1 MQVKTFEH
9 GRPFNLESGTIIPG
23 FRLAYTTAGQ
33 LSEAKDNVVWIFHA
47 LTGSS
52 DPLDWW
58 SGLVGTG
65 KIIDPARHF
74 IVCVN
79 MPGSCYGSTGPLDYN
94 PRTGEPWYH
103 EFPFF
108 TPRDMARAYHY
119 LRLHLGIER
128 IWLGMGGSM
137 GGQQL
142 LEWATEEPHLFEK
155 IIPMATNAFHSAWG
169 KAFNAAQRMCIEAD
183 PTWKERHP
191 QAGMEGMK
199 VARSIA
205 LLSYRHYRTY
215 AATQQDDPE
224 RLEHYRAESYQ
235 RYQGDK
241 LAARFNAFSYHALT
255 KGMDAHHLG
264 RSRGSIHEAL
274 ASIRAKTLVIGID
287 TDVLYPPEEQEY
299 IARQIPGGQFAL
311 LRSHYGHDAFLVEYE
326 KLTEMI
332 RPFLE
337 VSYEK

>member
-9 GRPFNLESGTIIPG
+9 GRPFNLESGTVIPG
-23 FRLAYTTAGQ
+23 FRLAYTTAGE
-33 LSEAKDNVVWIFHA
+33 LTEAKDNVVWIFHA
-47 LTGSS
+47 LTGNS
-52 DPLDWW
+52 DPFDWW
-58 SGLVGTG
+58 SGLVGSG

-142 LEWATEEPHLFEK
+142 LEWATEEPHLFER

-169 KAFNAAQRMCIEAD
+169 KAFNASQRMCIEAD

-235 RYQGDK
+235 RYQGEK

-311 LRSHYGHDAFLVEYE
+311 LHSHYGHDGFLVEYD
-326 KLTEMI
+326 KLEEMI

-337 VSYEK
+337 G

>member
-1 MQVKTFEH
+1 MQAKTFEH
-9 GRPFNLESGTIIPG
+9 GRPFNLESGAIIPG

-47 LTGSS
+47 LTGNS
-52 DPLDWW
+52 DPFDWW

-74 IVCVN
+74 IVCAN

-142 LEWATEEPHLFEK
+142 LEWATEEPHLFER
-155 IIPMATNAFHSAWG
+155 IIPMATNAFHSSWG
-169 KAFNAAQRMCIEAD
+169 KAFNASQRMCIEAD

-235 RYQGDK
+235 RYQGEK

-274 ASIRAKTLVIGID
+274 ASIRAKALVIGID

-311 LRSHYGHDAFLVEYE
+311 LHSHYGHDAFLVEYE
-326 KLTEMI
+326 KLEEMI

-337 VSYEK
+337 A

>member
-1 MQVKTFEH
+1 MQAKTFEH
-9 GRPFNLESGTIIPG
+9 GRPFNLESGAIIPG

-47 LTGSS
+47 LTGNS
-52 DPLDWW
+52 DPFDWW

-74 IVCVN
+74 IVCAN

-119 LRLHLGIER
+119 LRLHLGIDR

-142 LEWATEEPHLFEK
+142 LEWATEEPHLFER
-155 IIPMATNAFHSAWG
+155 IIPMATNAFHSSWG
-169 KAFNAAQRMCIEAD
+169 KAFNASQRMCIEAD

-191 QAGMEGMK
+191 EAGLDGMK

-224 RLEHYRAESYQ
+224 RLDHYRAESYQ
-235 RYQGDK
+235 RYQGEK

-274 ASIRAKTLVIGID
+274 SSIRAKALVIGID

-311 LRSHYGHDAFLVEYE
+311 LHSHYGHDAFLVEYE
-326 KLTEMI
+326 KLEEMI

-337 VSYEK
+337 A

>member
-9 GRPFNLESGTIIPG
+9 GRPFNLELGAVIPG

-33 LSEAKDNVVWIFHA
+33 LREAKDNVVWIFHA
-47 LTGSS
+47 LTGNS
-52 DPLDWW
+52 DPFEWW
-58 SGLVGTG
+58 SGLVGDG
-65 KIIDPARHF
+65 KLIDPARHF

-169 KAFNAAQRMCIEAD
+169 KAFNASQRMCIEAD
-183 PTWKERHP
+183 PTWKERDPH
-191 QAGMEGMK
+191 AGMEGMK

-235 RYQGDK
+235 RYQGEK
-241 LAARFNAFSYHALT
+241 LATRFNAFSYHALT

-274 ASIRAKTLVIGID
+274 GSIRAKTLVIGID

-311 LRSHYGHDAFLVEYE
+311 LRSNYGHDAFLVEYE
-326 KLTEMI
+326 KMEKI
-332 RPFLE
+332 IDPFLMA
-337 VSYEK
+337 

>member
-1 MQVKTFEH
+1 M
-9 GRPFNLESGTIIPG
+9 IPG
-23 FRLAYTTAGQ
+23 FRLAYTTAGE
-33 LSEAKDNVVWIFHA
+33 LTEAKDNVVWIFHA
-47 LTGSS
+47 LTGNS
-52 DPLDWW
+52 DPFDWW
-58 SGLVGTG
+58 SGLVGSG

-142 LEWATEEPHLFEK
+142 LEWATEEPHLFER

-169 KAFNAAQRMCIEAD
+169 KAFNASQRMCIEAD

-235 RYQGDK
+235 RYQGEK

-311 LRSHYGHDAFLVEYE
+311 LHSHYGHDGFLVEYD
-326 KLTEMI
+326 KLEEMI

-337 VSYEK
+337 G

>member
-1 MQVKTFEH
+1 MQAKTFEH
-9 GRPFNLESGTIIPG
+9 GRPFNLESGTVIPG

-47 LTGSS
+47 LTGNS
-52 DPLDWW
+52 DPFDWW

-65 KIIDPARHF
+65 KIIDPARYF

-169 KAFNAAQRMCIEAD
+169 KAFNASQRMCIEAD
-183 PTWKERHP
+183 PTWKERHA

-235 RYQGDK
+235 RYQGEK

-311 LRSHYGHDAFLVEYE
+311 LHSHYGHDGFLVEYE
-326 KLTEMI
+326 KLEKMI
-332 RPFLE
+332 RPFFE
-337 VSYEK
+337 A

>member
-1 MQVKTFEH
+1 MQAKTFEH
-9 GRPFNLESGTIIPG
+9 GRPFNLESGAIIPG

-47 LTGSS
+47 LTGNS
-52 DPLDWW
+52 DPFDWW

-142 LEWATEEPHLFEK
+142 LEWATEEPHLFER
-155 IIPMATNAFHSAWG
+155 IIPMATNAFHSSWG
-169 KAFNAAQRMCIEAD
+169 KAFNASQRMCIEAD

-235 RYQGDK
+235 RYQGEK

-274 ASIRAKTLVIGID
+274 SSIRAKTLVIGID

-311 LRSHYGHDAFLVEYE
+311 LHSHYGHDAFLVEYE
-326 KLTEMI
+326 KLEEMI

-337 VSYEK
+337 A

>member
-1 MQVKTFEH
+1 MQAKTFEH
-9 GRPFNLESGTIIPG
+9 GRPFNLESGAIIPG

-47 LTGSS
+47 LTGNS
-52 DPLDWW
+52 DPFDWW

-65 KIIDPARHF
+65 KIIDPTRHF
-74 IVCVN
+74 IVCAN

-94 PRTGEPWYH
+94 PRTGAPWYH

-119 LRLHLGIER
+119 LRLHLGIDR

-142 LEWATEEPHLFEK
+142 LEWATEEPHLFER

-169 KAFNAAQRMCIEAD
+169 KAFNASQRMCIEAD

-235 RYQGDK
+235 RYQGEK

-274 ASIRAKTLVIGID
+274 ASIRAKALVIGID

-311 LRSHYGHDAFLVEYE
+311 LHSHYGHDAFLVEYE
-326 KLTEMI
+326 KLEKMI
-332 RPFLE
+332 SPFLTN
-337 VSYEK
+337 

>member
-169 KAFNAAQRMCIEAD
+169 KAFNASQRMCIEAD

-235 RYQGDK
+235 RYQGEK

-311 LRSHYGHDAFLVEYE
+311 LHSHYGHDAFLVEYE
-326 KLTEMI
+326 KLGEMI
-332 RPFLE
+332 GPFL
-337 VSYEK
+337 KN

>member
-1 MQVKTFEH
+1 M
-9 GRPFNLESGTIIPG
+9 IPG
-23 FRLAYTTAGQ
+23 FRLAYTTAGE
-33 LSEAKDNVVWIFHA
+33 LNEAKDNVVWIFHA
-47 LTGSS
+47 LTGNS
-52 DPLDWW
+52 DPFDWW
-58 SGLVGTG
+58 SGLVGTA
-65 KIIDPARHF
+65 KIIDPARYF

-169 KAFNAAQRMCIEAD
+169 KAFNASQRMCIEAD

-235 RYQGDK
+235 RYQGEK

-311 LRSHYGHDAFLVEYE
+311 LHSHYGHDAFLVEYE
-326 KLTEMI
+326 KLEEMI
-332 RPFLE
+332 RPFLT
-337 VSYEK
+337 V

>member
-1 MQVKTFEH
+1 MQAKTFEY
-9 GRPFNLESGTIIPG
+9 GRPFNLESGTVIPG

-33 LSEAKDNVVWIFHA
+33 LTEAKDNVVWIFHA
-47 LTGSS
+47 LTGNS
-52 DPLDWW
+52 DPFDWW
-58 SGLVGTG
+58 SGLVGSG

-142 LEWATEEPHLFEK
+142 LEWATEEPDLFEK

-169 KAFNAAQRMCIEAD
+169 KAFNASQRMCIESD

-235 RYQGDK
+235 RYQGEK
-241 LAARFNAFSYHALT
+241 LATRFNAFSYHALT

-274 ASIRAKTLVIGID
+274 ASIRAKPLVIGID

-311 LRSHYGHDAFLVEYE
+311 LHSHYGHDAFLVEYE

-332 RPFLE
+332 RPFLTD
-337 VSYEK
+337 

>member
-1 MQVKTFEH
+1 M
-9 GRPFNLESGTIIPG
+9 IPG
-23 FRLAYTTAGQ
+23 FRLAYTTAGE
-33 LSEAKDNVVWIFHA
+33 LNEAKDNVVWIFHA
-47 LTGSS
+47 LTGNS
-52 DPLDWW
+52 DPFDWW
-58 SGLVGTG
+58 SGLVGTA
-65 KIIDPARHF
+65 KIIDPARYF

-169 KAFNAAQRMCIEAD
+169 KAFNASQRMCIEAD

-235 RYQGDK
+235 RYQGEK

-311 LRSHYGHDAFLVEYE
+311 LHSHYGHDAFLVEYE
-326 KLTEMI
+326 KLEEMI
-332 RPFLE
+332 RPFLTD
-337 VSYEK
+337 

>member
-1 MQVKTFEH
+1 MQAKTFEH
-9 GRPFNLESGTIIPG
+9 GRPFNLESGAIIPG

-47 LTGSS
+47 LTGNS
-52 DPLDWW
+52 DPFDWW

-74 IVCVN
+74 IVCAN

-94 PRTGEPWYH
+94 PRTGAPWYH

-119 LRLHLGIER
+119 LRLHLGIDR

-142 LEWATEEPHLFEK
+142 LEWATEEPHLFER
-155 IIPMATNAFHSAWG
+155 IIPMATNAFHSSWG
-169 KAFNAAQRMCIEAD
+169 KAFNASQRMCIEAD

-235 RYQGDK
+235 RYQGEK

-274 ASIRAKTLVIGID
+274 ASIRAKALVIGID

-311 LRSHYGHDAFLVEYE
+311 LHSHYGHDAFLVEYE
-326 KLTEMI
+326 KLKEMI

-337 VSYEK
+337 A

>member
-1 MQVKTFEH
+1 M
-9 GRPFNLESGTIIPG
+9 IPG
-23 FRLAYTTAGQ
+23 FRLAYTTAGAMT
-33 LSEAKDNVVWIFHA
+33 EAKDNVVWIFHA
-47 LTGSS
+47 LTGNS
-52 DPLDWW
+52 DPFDWW

-65 KIIDPARHF
+65 KIIDPARYF

-94 PRTGEPWYH
+94 PRTGEPWFH

-142 LEWATEEPHLFEK
+142 LEWATEEPDLFEK

-169 KAFNAAQRMCIEAD
+169 KAFNASQRMCIEAD

-235 RYQGDK
+235 RYQGEK

-264 RSRGSIHEAL
+264 RSRGSIQEAL
-274 ASIRAKTLVIGID
+274 VSIRAKTLVIGID

-311 LRSHYGHDAFLVEYE
+311 LHSHYGHDAFLVEYE
-326 KLTEMI
+326 KLGEMI
-332 RPFLE
+332 GPFL
-337 VSYEK
+337 KN

>member
-1 MQVKTFEH
+1 MQAKTFEY
-9 GRPFNLESGTIIPG
+9 GRPFNLESGAIIPG

-33 LSEAKDNVVWIFHA
+33 LNEAKDNVVWIFHA
-47 LTGSS
+47 LTGNS
-52 DPLDWW
+52 DPFEWW
-58 SGLVGTG
+58 SGLVGDG
-65 KIIDPARHF
+65 KLIDPARHF

-169 KAFNAAQRMCIEAD
+169 KAFNASQRMCIEAD
-183 PTWKERHP
+183 PTWKERDPH
-191 QAGMEGMK
+191 AGMEGMK

-235 RYQGDK
+235 RYQGEK

-274 ASIRAKTLVIGID
+274 GSIRAKTLVIGID

-299 IARQIPGGQFAL
+299 IARQISGGQFAL
-311 LRSHYGHDAFLVEYE
+311 LKSNYGHDAFLVEYE
-326 KLTEMI
+326 KLEEII
-332 RPFLE
+332 RPFLSE
-337 VSYEK
+337 

>member
-9 GRPFNLESGTIIPG
+9 GRPFNLESGTVIPG
-23 FRLAYTTAGQ
+23 FRLAYTTAGE
-33 LSEAKDNVVWIFHA
+33 LTGAKDNVVWIFHA
-47 LTGSS
+47 LTGNS
-52 DPLDWW
+52 DPFDWW

-94 PRTGEPWYH
+94 PRTGAPWYH

-119 LRLHLGIER
+119 LRLHLGIDR

-142 LEWATEEPHLFEK
+142 LEWASEEPQLFER

-169 KAFNAAQRMCIEAD
+169 KAFNASQRMCIEAD

-215 AATQQDDPE
+215 AATQQDDSE

-235 RYQGDK
+235 RYQGEK

-299 IARQIPGGQFAL
+299 IARQISGGQFAL
-311 LRSHYGHDAFLVEYE
+311 LHSHYGHDGFLVEYE
-326 KLTEMI
+326 KLEGMI

-337 VSYEK
+337 G

>member
-1 MQVKTFEH
+1 MQAKTFEH

-33 LSEAKDNVVWIFHA
+33 LNGAKDNVVWIFHA

-65 KIIDPARHF
+65 KIIDPTRHF

-169 KAFNAAQRMCIEAD
+169 KAFNASQRMCIESD

-191 QAGMEGMK
+191 QAGLEGMK

-235 RYQGDK
+235 RYQGEK
-241 LAARFNAFSYHALT
+241 LATRFNAFSYHALT

-311 LRSHYGHDAFLVEYE
+311 LHSHYGHDAFLVEHE
-326 KLTEMI
+326 KLEEMI
-332 RPFLE
+332 RPFLII
-337 VSYEK
+337 

>member
-1 MQVKTFEH
+1 MQAKTFEH

-33 LSEAKDNVVWIFHA
+33 LNEAKDNVVWIFHA
-47 LTGSS
+47 LTGNS

-169 KAFNAAQRMCIEAD
+169 KAFNASQRMCIEAD

-274 ASIRAKTLVIGID
+274 ASIRAKTLVIGIN

-311 LRSHYGHDAFLVEYE
+311 LHSHYGHDAFLVEYE
-326 KLTEMI
+326 KLEEMI
-332 RPFLE
+332 RPFLTD
-337 VSYEK
+337 

>member
-1 MQVKTFEH
+1 MQAKTFEH
-9 GRPFNLESGTIIPG
+9 GRPFNLESGAIIPG

-47 LTGSS
+47 LTGNS
-52 DPLDWW
+52 DPFDWW

-142 LEWATEEPHLFEK
+142 LEWATEEPHLFER
-155 IIPMATNAFHSAWG
+155 IIPMATNAFHSSWG
-169 KAFNAAQRMCIEAD
+169 KAFNASQRMCIEAD

-235 RYQGDK
+235 RYQGEK

-274 ASIRAKTLVIGID
+274 ASIRAKALVIGID

-311 LRSHYGHDAFLVEYE
+311 LHSHYGHDAFLVEYE
-326 KLTEMI
+326 KLEEMI

-337 VSYEK
+337 A

>member
-1 MQVKTFEH
+1 MQAKTFEH
-9 GRPFNLESGTIIPG
+9 GRPFNLESGTVIPG
-23 FRLAYTTAGQ
+23 FRLAYTTAGAMT
-33 LSEAKDNVVWIFHA
+33 EAKDNVVWIFHA
-47 LTGSS
+47 LTGNS
-52 DPLDWW
+52 DPFDWW

-65 KIIDPARHF
+65 KIIDPARYF

-94 PRTGEPWYH
+94 PRTGEPWFH

-142 LEWATEEPHLFEK
+142 LEWATEEPDLFEK

-169 KAFNAAQRMCIEAD
+169 KAFNASQRMCIEAD

-235 RYQGDK
+235 RYQGEK

-264 RSRGSIHEAL
+264 RSRGSIQEAL
-274 ASIRAKTLVIGID
+274 VSIRAKTLVIGID

-311 LRSHYGHDAFLVEYE
+311 LHSHYGHDAFLVEYE
-326 KLTEMI
+326 KLGEMI
-332 RPFLE
+332 GPFL
-337 VSYEK
+337 KN

>member
-1 MQVKTFEH
+1 MQAKTFEH

-33 LSEAKDNVVWIFHA
+33 LNEAKDNVVWIFHA
-47 LTGSS
+47 LTGNS

-94 PRTGEPWYH
+94 PRTGEPWFH

-119 LRLHLGIER
+119 LRLHLGIEH

-142 LEWATEEPHLFEK
+142 LEWATEEPDLFEK

-169 KAFNAAQRMCIEAD
+169 KAFNASQRMCIESD

-274 ASIRAKTLVIGID
+274 ASIRAKTLVIGIN

-311 LRSHYGHDAFLVEYE
+311 LHSHYGHDAFLVEYE
-326 KLTEMI
+326 KLEEMI
-332 RPFLE
+332 RPFLTD
-337 VSYEK
+337 

>member
-9 GRPFNLESGTIIPG
+9 GRPFNLESGAVIPG
-23 FRLAYTTAGQ
+23 FRLAYTTAGE
-33 LSEAKDNVVWIFHA
+33 LTEVKDNVVWIFHA
-47 LTGSS
+47 LTGNS
-52 DPLDWW
+52 DPFEWW
-58 SGLVGTG
+58 SGLVGDG
-65 KIIDPARHF
+65 KLIDPARHF

-169 KAFNAAQRMCIEAD
+169 KAFNASQRMCIEAD
-183 PTWKERHP
+183 PTWKERDPH
-191 QAGMEGMK
+191 AGMEGMK

-235 RYQGDK
+235 RYQGEK
-241 LAARFNAFSYHALT
+241 LATRFNAFSYHALT

-274 ASIRAKTLVIGID
+274 GSIRAKTLVIGID

-311 LRSHYGHDAFLVEYE
+311 LRSNYGHDAFLVEYE
-326 KLTEMI
+326 KMEKI
-332 RPFLE
+332 IDPFLMA
-337 VSYEK
+337 

>member
-1 MQVKTFEH
+1 
-9 GRPFNLESGTIIPG
+9 
-23 FRLAYTTAGQ
+23 
-33 LSEAKDNVVWIFHA
+33 
-47 LTGSS
+47 
-52 DPLDWW
+52 
-58 SGLVGTG
+58 
-65 KIIDPARHF
+65 
-74 IVCVN
+74 
-79 MPGSCYGSTGPLDYN
+79 
-94 PRTGEPWYH
+94 
-103 EFPFF
+103 
-108 TPRDMARAYHY
+108 MARAYHY

-169 KAFNAAQRMCIEAD
+169 KAFNASQRMCIEAD
-183 PTWKERHP
+183 PTWKERDPH
-191 QAGMEGMK
+191 AGMEGMK

-235 RYQGDK
+235 RYQGEK

-311 LRSHYGHDAFLVEYE
+311 LRSNYGHDAFLVEYE
-326 KLTEMI
+326 KLEEII
-332 RPFLE
+332 RPFLMA
-337 VSYEK
+337 

>member
-1 MQVKTFEH
+1 MQAKTFEH
-9 GRPFNLESGTIIPG
+9 GRPFNLESGAIIPG

-47 LTGSS
+47 LTGNS
-52 DPLDWW
+52 DPFDWW

-74 IVCVN
+74 IVCAN

-103 EFPFF
+103 DFPFF

-142 LEWATEEPHLFEK
+142 LEWATEEPHLFDR

-169 KAFNAAQRMCIEAD
+169 KAFNASQRMCIEAD

-235 RYQGDK
+235 RYQGEK

-264 RSRGSIHEAL
+264 RSRGTIHEVL

-311 LRSHYGHDAFLVEYE
+311 LHSHYGHDGFLVEYE
-326 KLTEMI
+326 KLEEMI
-332 RPFLE
+332 KPFLE
-337 VSYEK
+337 A

>member
-9 GRPFNLESGTIIPG
+9 GRPFNLESGAVIPG

-47 LTGSS
+47 LTGNS
-52 DPLDWW
+52 DPFDWW

-65 KIIDPARHF
+65 KIIDPARYF

-169 KAFNAAQRMCIEAD
+169 KAFNASQRMCIEAD

-235 RYQGDK
+235 RYQGEK

-311 LRSHYGHDAFLVEYE
+311 LHSHYGHDAFLVEYE
-326 KLTEMI
+326 KLEKMI
-332 RPFLE
+332 SPFLTN
-337 VSYEK
+337 

>member
-1 MQVKTFEH
+1 MQAKTFEH
-9 GRPFNLESGTIIPG
+9 GRPFNLESGAVIPG

-47 LTGSS
+47 LTGNS
-52 DPLDWW
+52 DPFDWW

-65 KIIDPARHF
+65 KIIDPARYF

-169 KAFNAAQRMCIEAD
+169 KAFNASQRMCIEAD

-235 RYQGDK
+235 RYQGEK

-311 LRSHYGHDAFLVEYE
+311 LHSHYGHDAFLVEYE
-326 KLTEMI
+326 KLEKMI
-332 RPFLE
+332 SPFLTN
-337 VSYEK
+337 

>member
-1 MQVKTFEH
+1 MQVKTFER
-9 GRPFNLESGTIIPG
+9 GRPFNLESGAVIPG

-47 LTGSS
+47 LTGNS
-52 DPLDWW
+52 DPFDWW

-65 KIIDPARHF
+65 KIIDPTRHF
-74 IVCVN
+74 IVCAN

-94 PRTGEPWYH
+94 PRTGAPWYH

-119 LRLHLGIER
+119 LRLHLGIDR

-142 LEWATEEPHLFEK
+142 LEWATEEPHLFER
-155 IIPMATNAFHSAWG
+155 IIPMATNAFHSSWG
-169 KAFNAAQRMCIEAD
+169 KAFNASQRMCIEAD

-235 RYQGDK
+235 RYQGEK

-274 ASIRAKTLVIGID
+274 ASIRAKALVIGID

-311 LRSHYGHDAFLVEYE
+311 LHSHYGHDAFLVEYE
-326 KLTEMI
+326 KLEEMI

-337 VSYEK
+337 A